1 MVMVQVGEFNGVK
14 NLSLGFSG
22 SYEVEPEQERVQQ
35 LLSWSS
41 GLSSS
46 NGLSQLP
53 ASQPSRLGAATYQTF
68 FSCSLNLFLSRSP
81 ATPRVLNIIKVNKNI
96 ARFL

>member
-1 MVMVQVGEFNGVK
+1 MVQVGEFNGVK

-53 ASQPSRLGAATYQTF
+53 ASQPSR
-68 FSCSLNLFLSRSP
+68 
-81 ATPRVLNIIKVNKNI
+81 
-96 ARFL
+96 